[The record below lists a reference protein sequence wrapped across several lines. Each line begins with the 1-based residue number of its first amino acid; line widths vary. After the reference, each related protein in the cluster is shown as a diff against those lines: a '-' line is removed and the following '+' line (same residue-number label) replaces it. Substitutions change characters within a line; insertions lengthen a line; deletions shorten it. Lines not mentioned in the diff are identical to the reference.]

1 MHLQKERQKL
11 EPRYK
16 TVVELT
22 CKVYLSSCLGH
33 PLPNPG
39 YNCAVV
45 DPSVRYLWQSLPCSN
60 KLGFTA
66 TVKRLKK
73 LLHEVN
79 KNIFF
84 FPSDFGY
91 SITEIFL
98 NTYFITLLFMISWDR
113 FLFKPLDTLQWPLLP
128 QESGS
133 ENMV

>member
-1 MHLQKERQKL
+1 MQLL
-11 EPRYK
+11 ILVYG
-16 TVVELT
+16 TFG
-22 CKVYLSSCLGH
+22 KVYLVAINWATS
-33 PLPNPG
+33 
-39 YNCAVV
+39 
-45 DPSVRYLWQSLPCSN
+45 
-60 KLGFTA
+60 A
-66 TVKRLKK
+66 TVKKLKK